1 MVAAAEEEG
10 ETLEFTGTC
19 PSCRADDP
27 FLKMLDEANIP
38 TLGRDFTEE
47 L

>member
-10 ETLEFTGTC
+10 ETLEFMGTC

-27 FLKMLDEANIP
+27 SLKMLDEANIP